1 MARNTKYSVFF
12 FYMQDTN
19 PYMIYDMKTK
29 KETIVKK
36 VRTSDGEEKQKLG
49 KGSR

>member
-1 MARNTKYSVFF
+1 
-12 FYMQDTN
+12 MQDTN